1 MSSFERKLRRKK
13 EKEAEKELASKV
25 GLFDKLPTEC
35 SACLEPFD
43 KEDREMVA
51 SWNVVVREE
60 EEVVRL
66 YCPGCWSKA
75 QEFIKK
81 MEEDNSV

>member
-25 GLFDKLPTEC
+25 GLFEQMPDEC

-43 KEDREMVA
+43 KTDRDMVS

-60 EEVVRL
+60 EKIVRL
-66 YCPGCWSKA
+66 YCPGCWSRA
-75 QEFIKK
+75 QEFIKGMK
-81 MEEDNSV
+81 ENENV